1 MSQPILTTQQAIDHC
16 RADPDG
22 DAAMVELYLGA
33 AIDAAQDYLGR
44 KVYASQA
51 DLEAAVAAGIAGELP
66 MVATNS
72 IKAAVLLICGH
83 LYANREDVVVG
94 AQSFA
99 MPMGSRDLLRLH
111 RKGKGL

>member
-1 MSQPILTTQQAIDHC
+1 MSQAILTTQQAIDHC
-16 RADPDG
+16 RADPVG

-44 KVYASQA
+44 KVFASQA
-51 DLEAAVAAGIAGELP
+51 DLDAAVAAGTASEMP
-66 MVATNS
+66 MVATFS

-99 MPMGSRDLLRLH
+99 MPNGSRDLLRPH
-111 RKGKGL
+111 RKVQGL